1 MFYSRGKAIKQLEN
15 QTVRQR
21 LINKENAFIAN
32 QESYELQH
40 VSLNPPY
47 VQPSTSTETTPL
59 INKSKMQPMDIEEVE
74 SQTIRKTNKLKTHLA
89 NNAGKYAVGAGIGSG
104 IGAGVA
110 TILHAGGQALADHVK
125 EVKKDEWEEE
135 QDGQISDRL
144 AKQLLDDKAI
154 TEETYASIVTSNK
167 FMEGFFPDNP
177 NVNKDDENRIAQ
189 QSADARSK
197 IVKDYI
203 TYIDPI
209 HTGWIRDYPHMG
221 PGNDILPA
229 ALNELDDIARKH
241 DIAYH
246 KAKTWNDIYK
256 ADQEFIHWISHY
268 TPDKWKD
275 FAVKHIGKLG
285 IQIKHSVEK
294 YLTGVIY
301 PRGLSK
307 GKYIMFVL
315 HTTL

>member
-1 MFYSRGKAIKQLEN
+1 MYYSQGKSIKNDGTEL
-15 QTVRQR
+15 RKR
-21 LINKENAFIAN
+21 LINTHAN
-32 QESYELQH
+32 EEAIEMQY
-40 VSLNPPY
+40 VSLAPPH
-47 VQPSTSTETTPL
+47 VDPSTSHETTPL
-59 INKSKMQPMDIEEVE
+59 ITKTRLMPMNIDEVE
-74 SQTIRKTNKLKTHLA
+74 SQTVRKPNKLKTHLQS
-89 NNAGKYAVGAGIGSG
+89 NQGKYAIGAGIGGG

-110 TILHAGGQALADHVK
+110 TMLHAGGQALADHVK
-125 EVKKDEWEEE
+125 DVKKQEYEENRE
-135 QDGQISDRL
+135 DTFGKAGSISTRL
-144 AKQLLDDKAI
+144 ATQLYKANAI
-154 TEETYASIVTSNK
+154 SKEKYDSIIFSNK
-167 FMEGFFPDNP
+167 FVD
-177 NVNKDDENRIAQ
+177 VNTPSSFNTADREDDMHIAQ
-189 QSADARSK
+189 QSADARAK

-256 ADQEFIHWISHY
+256 ADQDFIYWIGHY

-301 PRGLSK
+301 PRNLSK
-307 GKYIMFVL
+307 GKYC
-315 HTTL
+315 TRY

>member
-1 MFYSRGKAIKQLEN
+1 MFYTERKAKKQLEN
-15 QTVRQR
+15 QSARQR
-21 LINKENAFIAN
+21 LITKENASIAK
-32 QESYELQH
+32 QESFELQH
-40 VSLNPPY
+40 VSRNPPY

-59 INKSKMQPMDIEEVE
+59 ITKSKMQPMNIEEVE
-74 SQTIRKTNKLKTHLA
+74 AQTTRGTNRLKTHFV
-89 NNAGKYAVGAGIGSG
+89 NNQGKYVIGAGIGG
-104 IGAGVA
+104 GVGAGVA
-110 TILHAGGQALADHVK
+110 TMLHAGGQALADHVK
-125 EVKKDEWEEE
+125 DIKTQEYE
-135 QDGQISDRL
+135 QNQEDTFGKAGSINTRL
-144 AKQLLDDKAI
+144 ATQLYQANAI
-154 TEETYASIVTSNK
+154 SKETYDSIVFSNK
-167 FMEGFFPDNP
+167 FVD
-177 NVNKDDENRIAQ
+177 VNTPSSFNTADREDDRHIAQ
-189 QSADARSK
+189 QSADARAK

-246 KAKTWNDIYK
+246 NAKTWNDIYK
-256 ADQEFIHWISHY
+256 ADQEFIYWIGHY

-275 FAVKHIGKLG
+275 FAVKHVGKLG

-307 GKYIMFVL
+307 GK
-315 HTTL
+315 

>member
-59 INKSKMQPMDIEEVE
+59 INKSKMQPMDIEDVE
-74 SQTIRKTNKLKTHLA
+74 AQTIRKTSKLKTHLA

-110 TILHAGGQALADHVK
+110 TMLHAGGQALADHVK
-125 EVKKDEWEEE
+125 DVKYEEWKEE

-144 AKQLLDDKAI
+144 AKQLFDDKAI
-154 TEETYASIVTSNK
+154 SEETYNSIINSNK
-167 FMEGFFPDNP
+167 FTQGFFPDNQHI
-177 NVNKDDENRIAQ
+177 NKDDENRIAQ

-275 FAVKHIGKLG
+275 FAVKHIGKVG

-307 GKYIMFVL
+307 GK
-315 HTTL
+315 